1 MVARSFAILMTS
13 YALLGDD
20 VDVTGNRSN
29 HIVTGHPVRANFFF
43 GRTFDLVSESNLLLL
58 TLLALAI
65 RCHAYSS
72 VYTSTTLCFSE
83 RFSARSAVL
92 VYQLSVLVSLG
103 QIWLRETRLSLY
115 RSLRFPV

>member
-1 MVARSFAILMTS
+1 MNSVPI
-13 YALLGDD
+13 
-20 VDVTGNRSN
+20 
-29 HIVTGHPVRANFFF
+29 RANFF

-72 VYTSTTLCFSE
+72 VYTSTVPLTLCCSE

-92 VYQLSVLVSLG
+92 VYQLCVQLVLLVKELLATSG
-103 QIWLRETRLSLY
+103 KR
-115 RSLRFPV
+115 VA